1 MQVGISTSSLF
12 LKADNDKAM
21 ELFRDWSVPVA
32 EVFLSTFSEYT
43 KPFAALL
50 KQINGETQVHSIHC
64 LNTNFEPQLYN
75 RHPKVRQDAYYWLK
89 QVLLAGETLK
99 AKYYTFH
106 GVARLK
112 KSPAMTDYEKVGQDT
127 ALIQQ
132 QCKAHGI
139 SLAFENVH
147 WAHYNEPGFFA
158 KVKQHVP
165 DLKATLDIKQARQ
178 SGYDYTEYLA
188 EMGKDLVTVH
198 LSDVD
203 ASGKVCLPGQGVF
216 DFPQLFQR
224 LKDTAF
230 NGALLIEVYP
240 ESYTEFSQL
249 IASLDY
255 LQNLASKV
263 F

>member
-21 ELFRDWSVPVA
+21 ELFREWNVPVA

-43 KPFAALL
+43 REFASLL
-50 KQINGETQVHSIHC
+50 KQINGKTDVHSIHC

-75 RHPKVRQDAYYWLK
+75 RHPKVRKDAFFWLE
-89 QVLLAGETLK
+89 QVLVAGETLK

-112 KSPAMTDYEKVGQDT
+112 KSPAMTDYEKVGIDT
-127 ALIQQ
+127 AEIQNR
-132 QCKAHGI
+132 CKAHGI

-147 WAHYNEPGFFA
+147 WAHYNAPGFFS
-158 KVKQHVP
+158 KVKEHVP
-165 DLKATLDIKQARQ
+165 DLKGTLDVKQARQ
-178 SGYDYTEYLA
+178 SGYDYTEYLT
-188 EMGKDLVTVH
+188 EMGSDLVTVH

-203 ASGKVCLPGQGVF
+203 ESGKVCLPGKGIF
-216 DFPQLFQR
+216 NFEQLFAR
-224 LKDTAF
+224 LKDVNF
-230 NGALLIEVYP
+230 KGALLIEVYP
-240 ESYTEFSQL
+240 ESYTDFSQL
-249 IASLDY
+249 TASLDY